1 MKLEDIVLKRFVLS
15 DFEENAYVV
24 SLKGRDDCVVID
36 PGMGAERIVEFLQQN
51 RLTPRAIL
59 VTHGHWDHIGGIAAI
74 RGIWKDASIY
84 IGAKERSKLTDP
96 NGNLSS
102 AFGFPLTTC
111 DADKLLQ
118 DDENFEVAGLTF
130 QALEVPGHS
139 AGHVVY
145 LLELE
150 EVPFVFCGDVVFA
163 GSIGRTDFADG
174 NYSLLVKKIKE
185 KIFPLSDE
193 TFLYP
198 GHGPNT
204 TLKKEKRT
212 NPFLI

>member
-74 RGIWKDASIY
+74 RGAWKDAPIF
-84 IGAKERSKLTDP
+84 IGVNERSKLTDP

-102 AFGFPLTTC
+102 VFGFPMTTC
-111 DADKLLQ
+111 DADKILQ
-118 DDENFEVAGLTF
+118 DDETFKVAGLTF

-139 AGHVVY
+139 CGHVVY
-145 LLELE
+145 LLNLE
-150 EVPFVFCGDVVFA
+150 EVPFVFCGDVLFA

-174 NYSLLVKKIKE
+174 DHDLLIGKIKE

-204 TLKKEKRT
+204 TLKKEKRA
-212 NPFLI
+212 NPFLA

>member
-24 SLKGRDDCVVID
+24 SLKGRDDCVVVD

>member
-59 VTHGHWDHIGGIAAI
+59 VTHGHWDHIGGITAI
-74 RGIWKDASIY
+74 RGAWKDAPIF
-84 IGAKERSKLTDP
+84 IGENERSKLTDP

-102 AFGFPLTTC
+102 VFGFPMTTC
-111 DADKLLQ
+111 DADKVLQ
-118 DDENFEVAGLTF
+118 DDETFKVAGLTF

-139 AGHVVY
+139 CGHVVY
-145 LLELE
+145 LLNLE
-150 EVPFVFCGDVVFA
+150 EVPFVFCGDVLFA

-174 NYSLLVKKIKE
+174 DHNLLIGKIKE
-185 KIFPLSDE
+185 KIFPLSDD
-193 TFLYP
+193 TFVYP
-198 GHGPNT
+198 GHGPST
-204 TLKKEKRT
+204 TLKKEKRA
-212 NPFLI
+212 NPFLA

>member
-59 VTHGHWDHIGGIAAI
+59 VTHGHWDHIGGIASI
-74 RGIWKDASIY
+74 REVWKDASIF
-84 IGAKERSKLTDP
+84 IGEKERSKLTNP
-96 NGNLSS
+96 NGNLSG
-102 AFGFPLTTC
+102 AFGFPTTTY
-111 DADKLLQ
+111 DADKLLR
-118 DDENFEVAGLTF
+118 DDEIFSVAGLTF
-130 QALEVPGHS
+130 KALEVPGHS

-145 LLELE
+145 LLELD

-174 NYSLLVKKIKE
+174 DYSLLIKKIKE
-185 KIFPLSDE
+185 KIFPLADE

-204 TLKKEKRT
+204 TLKKEKRS